1 MAKRRAHHK
10 KRTTHRR
17 RRHHSMNGL
26 SMNTLTPM
34 LITIGEGVAG
44 AIAASYLQNS
54 LLANFQPD
62 KPTLKPLLMM
72 GGSVA
77 VAMVIKN
84 PHIKAVSMGM
94 ATYSG
99 LQLAKT
105 AIPGIGDLM
114 IGDIDGMMENLM
126 IGSPATEMLVLQGN
140 EDAPVMDL
148 VIADEVYQ

>member
-1 MAKRRAHHK
+1 MARRKKAHH

-17 RRHHSMNGL
+17 RKHHSMNGL

-44 AIAASYLQNS
+44 AIGASYLQNS

-77 VAMVIKN
+77 TAMFIKN
-84 PHIKAVSMGM
+84 IHVKAVAMGM

-105 AIPGIGDLM
+105 AIPGIGDIML
-114 IGDIDGMMENLM
+114 GDIAGMMENLM
-126 IGSPATEMLVLQGN
+126 IGATN
-140 EDAPVMDL
+140 ERLILEAPMEENVIEEL
-148 VIADEVYQ
+148 VIADEVY